1 MIVGGW
7 VQHDQIQAIAP
18 QIQEWYHSEGHK
30 RLPSLTQWLA
40 QRAAMPT
47 YTEQEKRYNFIE
59 MNPKWAMLGNGEVL
73 QPEISYQLPRR
84 QGVHIVGGVIRLHG
98 DTADRDAVFE
108 MESMQGIVQKVL
120 RKRFKSYVNLTKEK
134 ELGILVGCEHKKI
147 LSYRFNGC
155 PMAHYRTIDTTG
167 KTRWSTQNS
176 MS

>member
-1 MIVGGW
+1 MVFDEN
-7 VQHDQIQAIAP
+7 V
-18 QIQEWYHSEGHK
+18 
-30 RLPSLTQWLA
+30 
-40 QRAAMPT
+40 
-47 YTEQEKRYNFIE
+47 
-59 MNPKWAMLGNGEVL
+59 
-73 QPEISYQLPRR
+73 R
-84 QGVHIVGGVIRLHG
+84 QNLSVAL
-98 DTADRDAVFE
+98 
-108 MESMQGIVQKVL
+108 L